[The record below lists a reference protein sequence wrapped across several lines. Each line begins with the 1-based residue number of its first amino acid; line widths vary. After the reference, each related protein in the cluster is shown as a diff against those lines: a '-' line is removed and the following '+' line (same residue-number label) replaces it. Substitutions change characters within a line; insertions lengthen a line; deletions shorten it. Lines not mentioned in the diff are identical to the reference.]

1 MKKIGGITR
10 ARTREDNFHVRVQA
24 LRSRNARQ
32 DKDCLEVLTLLALL
46 AVLFIATF

>member
-10 ARTREDNFHVRVQA
+10 ARTREDNFHARVQA

-32 DKDCLEVLTLLALL
+32 DKDCLEVLMLLALL
-46 AVLFIATF
+46 AVLFTIAF

>member
-10 ARTREDNFHVRVQA
+10 ARTREDNFHARVQA
-24 LRSRNARQ
+24 LRSRNTRQ